1 MPIHDQVAVTGVSEA
16 CKYNDHSD
24 CRAPRC
30 GCTCHIPPPSQ
41 GDIELKLSQ
50 MAGVGP
56 QKACPKCGV
65 KRPQSETF
73 CRIDGERLASLLCG
87 VCGSGME
94 VEDAFCWSCS
104 SPKGKVAAS
113 GYDITSPKPT
123 VLAVPELSGGR
134 DVDYGQRILRELQ
147 AEMAEGKVDDIN
159 EPQVVVEKPAG
170 SQGSF
175 TIVDK
180 PNPNKVRGPGNTG
193 APSTAVPVS
202 IPGHRKPIRLP
213 VKPT

>member
-1 MPIHDQVAVTGVSEA
+1 MPIHDQVVVTGVSEA
-16 CKYNDHSD
+16 CKYNSHEE

-30 GCTCHIPPPSQ
+30 GCSCHIRPSV
-41 GDIELKLSQ
+41 EEVAEKLEAA
-50 MAGVGP
+50 AGRGP
-56 QKACPKCGV
+56 EKACPKCGI
-65 KRPQSETF
+65 KRPQNETF

-87 VCGSGME
+87 VCGAGME
-94 VEDAFCWSCS
+94 VEDGFCWNCS
-104 SPKGKVAAS
+104 SPKGKVADPIS
-113 GYDITSPKPT
+113 GYDNSGPRVIS
-123 VLAVPELSGGR
+123 VPQVVVGSE
-134 DVDYGQRILRELQ
+134 VDYGQQILRGLQ
-147 AEMAEGKVDDIN
+147 AEIAEGKVDNIN

-180 PNPNKVRGPGNTG
+180 PNPNKVRGPGNPG
-193 APSTAVPVS
+193 VQQSTPATV